1 MSNLTNA
8 LGGDYGKWWI
18 QKASSLFI
26 SVSIYGLAIISVFVA
41 RKIITPEVFRD
52 LFIAI
57 VVTRAGKDVFDRVS
71 NNKNNKNANSNQ
83 EEKI

>member
-1 MSNLTNA
+1 MNNSKWPE
-8 LGGDYGKWWI
+8 YWKWWI

-26 SVSIYGLAIISVFVA
+26 SVSIYGLAIISVFVV

-57 VVTRAGKDVFDRVS
+57 VVTRAGKDVFDRV
-71 NNKNNKNANSNQ
+71 NNKKNNNANSNQ
-83 EEKI
+83 GEKV